1 MTLHLLKHPVNPV
14 ALQIL
19 GSASSTT
26 SASSTVVFLSAT
38 GTIPQFPGVKVY
50 RVTDSSS
57 SDSGA
62 IPYSQVVDLIFT
74 ADTVIAW

>member
-19 GSASSTT
+19 GSASSNP
-26 SASSTVVFLSAT
+26 SASSTVIFLSST
-38 GTIPQFPGVKVY
+38 GTIPQLPGAKVY

-57 SDSGA
+57 TDGNA
-62 IPYSQVVDLIFT
+62 IPYSQVVDLIFA
-74 ADTVIAW
+74 ADKVIAW